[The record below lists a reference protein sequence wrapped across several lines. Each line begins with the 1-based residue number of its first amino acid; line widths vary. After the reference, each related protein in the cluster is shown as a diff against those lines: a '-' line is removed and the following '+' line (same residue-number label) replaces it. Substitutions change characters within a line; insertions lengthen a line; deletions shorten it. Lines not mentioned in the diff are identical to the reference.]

1 MKLTYIGMNNGSI
14 KEAHRLIEALS
25 DTRDQLEDCYATGST
40 YGRLSSLKAEEC
52 ELMASL
58 EMVMRCD
65 AVHATTLP
73 QDGQHSYHWHKAM
86 RPYRVAYVAQCQ
98 STRPA
103 ADPDDVEADIQQN
116 LAYMAETGV
125 RWDMNAAQ
133 AYLIEQGHDYAVFGG
148 VRM

>member
-1 MKLTYIGMNNGSI
+1 MKLTYIGMNNGGI
-14 KEAHRLIEALS
+14 HEARRLIEALR
-25 DTRDQLEDCYATGST
+25 DTREVLEECYATHNWPGVDALLVT
-40 YGRLSSLKAEEC
+40 EAEE
-52 ELMASL
+52 LASL

-65 AVHATTLP
+65 AVHATALP

-86 RPYRVAYVAQCQ
+86 RPYRQAYVAQCQ
-98 STRPA
+98 STRPV
-103 ADPDDVEADIQQN
+103 ADPDDVEAEVQQN

-125 RWDMNAAQ
+125 RWDMSAAQ

>member
-14 KEAHRLIEALS
+14 KEAHRLQAALR
-25 DTRDQLEDCYATGST
+25 DTRDIIEDCYAVSNFTGAKALLVT
-40 YGRLSSLKAEEC
+40 EAEE
-52 ELMASL
+52 LASL

-86 RPYRVAYVAQCQ
+86 RPYRMAYVAQCQ

-103 ADPDDVEADIQQN
+103 ADPNDEES
-116 LAYMAETGV
+116 ET
-125 RWDMNAAQ
+125 RQHQ
-133 AYLIEQGHDYAVFGG
+133 AWLIEQGHDYAVFGG
-148 VRM
+148 VIL

>member
-14 KEAHRLIEALS
+14 KEAHRLQAALR
-25 DTRDQLEDCYATGST
+25 DTRDIIEDCYAVGNFAGAKALLVTE
-40 YGRLSSLKAEEC
+40 AEE
-52 ELMASL
+52 LASL

-86 RPYRVAYVAQCQ
+86 RPYRQAYVAQCQ

-103 ADPDDVEADIQQN
+103 ADPDDEANEVEQH
-116 LAYMAETGV
+116 
-125 RWDMNAAQ
+125 Q
-133 AYLIEQGHDYAVFGG
+133 AWLIEQGHDYAVFGG

>member
-14 KEAHRLIEALS
+14 KEAHRLQAALR
-25 DTRDQLEDCYATGST
+25 DTRDIIEDCYAVGNFAGAKALLVTE
-40 YGRLSSLKAEEC
+40 AEE
-52 ELMASL
+52 LASL
-58 EMVMRCD
+58 AMVMRCD
-65 AVHATTLP
+65 AVHATALP

-86 RPYRVAYVAQCQ
+86 RPYRMSYVAQCQ

-116 LAYMAETGV
+116 LAYMAETGM
-125 RWDMNAAQ
+125 RWDMSAAQ
-133 AYLIEQGHDYAVFGG
+133 AYLIEQGNDYAVFGG